1 MMMASIAVVIRWSM
15 EDRRSCRQGRYGH
28 IARRRYAPFVAA
40 RSPSVRRPR
49 LSLLAAVSAAG
60 LGLLIFA
67 AGSAFAGASTQNI
80 PPSPPIDPT
89 AKNLTPYMISL
100 RAFDACLIVQSR
112 LQGKTRE
119 EVHTPCSC
127 YAKLTVKNMSKE
139 EIDAFRA
146 TGYFNDTARQKALSA
161 LDSCKLPHPPLN

>member
-1 MMMASIAVVIRWSM
+1 MRRLRLSPLAAV
-15 EDRRSCRQGRYGH
+15 
-28 IARRRYAPFVAA
+28 FAA
-40 RSPSVRRPR
+40 G
-49 LSLLAAVSAAG
+49 LSLLAFA
-60 LGLLIFA
+60 LGPV
-67 AGSAFAGASTQNI
+67 FAGASSQNI
-80 PPSPPIDPT
+80 PPSPPTDPT

-161 LDSCKLPHPPLN
+161 LDSCKLPRPPLS